1 MKWQEITG
9 LFKQDFQDDIDI
21 THIAYDSRKVQEG
34 SLFVCIPGGT
44 VDGHEFAQGA
54 VEKGAKALVVE
65 RYVENIP
72 GSIPQL
78 KVDNARL
85 ALADIAEAFYG
96 YPSGELRIF
105 GVTGTN
111 GKTTTTHL
119 IKEILDA
126 YGAEAGLIGTN
137 HILIGNEIIPAS
149 GTTPESLEISG
160 YLRNMVKAGCDYGIM
175 EVSSHGLKQGRVSA
189 LSFAGAAFTN
199 LTQDHLD
206 YHHDFADYLAAKQ
219 KLFKG
224 LTGDSF
230 GIINIDD
237 PYGTEFQK
245 VCGVKTITYG
255 LCDEADY
262 MAKDIAIEHNG
273 TSFTLI
279 RRGENFKVY
288 IPLLGKFN
296 VYNALATI
304 AMVESEGLPIDFI
317 IKTLAEVKQVR
328 GRFEKVKSDF
338 GPVVIVDYAHSPDGL
353 ENILNTAVEMKKAR
367 LILVFGCGGDR
378 DKAKRPIMGRIG
390 GSKADIAVITS
401 DNPRTEDPD
410 DIIAMVEAGV
420 KESGGNYIVESD
432 RRAAINK
439 AIAMAEDDDLV
450 VIAGKGHE
458 DYQIIGTKKIHFD
471 DFEEAEKALLSRKN
485 RDK

>member
-9 LFKQDFQDDIDI
+9 LFDQSSQKDIDI
-21 THIAYDSRKVQEG
+21 THLAYDSRKVQQG
-34 SLFVCIPGGT
+34 SLFICIPGGT
-44 VDGHEFAQGA
+44 VDGHEFARGA

-72 GSIPQL
+72 ESIPQL
-78 KVDNARL
+78 KVANARL
-85 ALADIAEAFYG
+85 ALANIAEAFYG
-96 YPSGELRIF
+96 YPSRALRIL

-126 YGAEAGLIGTN
+126 YGTGAGLIGTN
-137 HILIGNEIIPAS
+137 HILIGKDVIPAT
-149 GTTPESLEISG
+149 GTTPESLELSG
-160 YLRNMVKAGCDYGIM
+160 YLRDMVKAGCDYGVM

-189 LSFAGAAFTN
+189 ISFTGAAFTN

-206 YHHDFADYLAAKQ
+206 YHHDFQDYLAAKQ
-219 KLFKG
+219 KLFQG
-224 LTGDSF
+224 LTGDAY
-230 GIINIDD
+230 GVINIDD
-237 PYGTEFQK
+237 PYGAEFQK
-245 VCGVKTITYG
+245 VNGVKTLTYG
-255 LCDEADY
+255 ICHEADY
-262 MAKDIAIEHNG
+262 MAENIAIEHHG

-279 RRGENFKVY
+279 RREDEFKVHM
-288 IPLLGKFN
+288 PLLGKFN

-304 AMVESEGLPIDFI
+304 AVLEAEGLPIDFI
-317 IKTLAEVKQVR
+317 IEALAHIKQVR
-328 GRFEKVKSDF
+328 GRFEKVKSHC
-338 GPVVIVDYAHSPDGL
+338 GPAVIVDYAHSPDGL

-390 GSKADIAVITS
+390 GSMADIAVVTS
-401 DNPRTEDPD
+401 DNPRTEDPNT
-410 DIIAMVEAGV
+410 IIAMVEAGV
-420 KESGGNYIVESD
+420 KESGGSYIVEPD
-432 RRAAINK
+432 RRTAINK

-458 DYQIIGTKKIHFD
+458 DYQILGTEKIHFD
-471 DFEEAEKALLSRKN
+471 DFEEAEKALLARKD
-485 RDK
+485 RDE